1 MLQRFC
7 LIIAHI
13 SIILLI
19 SVPSL
24 FAADNNPIAFEEAFE
39 INPLRQIV
47 AAPKFEA
54 VDLDGKAHRLS
65 DFRNRTVIVNFWATW
80 CLPCI
85 RELPRL
91 EKLQQMIP
99 ADKYV
104 ILAINV
110 RDRLSRVRKFLKGK
124 NFQFKV
130 LFDTD
135 GLIYKAY
142 DVTRFPTTVII
153 GPDGKLLA
161 EVFGER
167 DWSLPGFVT
176 YLDYLSSEGKG
187 EKG

>member
-80 CLPCI
+80 
-85 RELPRL
+85 
-91 EKLQQMIP
+91 
-99 ADKYV
+99 
-104 ILAINV
+104 
-110 RDRLSRVRKFLKGK
+110 
-124 NFQFKV
+124 
-130 LFDTD
+130 
-135 GLIYKAY
+135 
-142 DVTRFPTTVII
+142 
-153 GPDGKLLA
+153 
-161 EVFGER
+161 
-167 DWSLPGFVT
+167 
-176 YLDYLSSEGKG
+176 
-187 EKG
+187 